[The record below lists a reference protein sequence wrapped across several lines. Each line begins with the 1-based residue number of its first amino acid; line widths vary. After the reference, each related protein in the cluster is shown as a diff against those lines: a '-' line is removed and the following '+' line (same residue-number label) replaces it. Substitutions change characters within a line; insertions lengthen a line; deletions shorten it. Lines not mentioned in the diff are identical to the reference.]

1 MEQPFSSVSVRMPRD
16 LRYGLRKMNNNA
28 GFTAVAVICLALGI
42 CASITVFSVV
52 DSLLLRPLPG
62 VVEQGRI
69 VSLGTKPTPVDG
81 FPEGLNLGLSY
92 PSFQHYRGAS
102 HVFSGLAAYQPLPL
116 NLLAGEEPVRVRGQ
130 VVTDNYF
137 SVLGLRPAAGRL
149 LVPGEGARAAGMPAV
164 ISHDLWQ
171 RTFGLRRTVVGGA
184 VRLNGGVFAIV
195 GVAPEGFRGTLYSD
209 PADVWLPVEAA
220 PQVLSTVTPESL
232 YKPKPGWL
240 LWFFGRLAPG
250 VDAERAQT
258 ELDLLESRL
267 GQGVPAAEK
276 PSGLQVYP
284 GLGVWPGGLDEL
296 ARPLMLASV
305 LVGLLMLVVCA
316 NLGGLLLVKAAARQE
331 EIGVRLALGV
341 TRGRL
346 VRQLLTESLVLA
358 LLGGTAGFV
367 LALFA
372 IDSIHGLPLGQYLPK
387 IDNLKVDG
395 RVVAFTLGVS
405 LAAGV
410 LFGLVPALWAT
421 RRELVPLLR
430 PGAGAGVLDRGRTRL
445 QEIFVVGQITISLVL
460 LISTGLF
467 VRTLFNLQSIDP
479 GFDAGGVADLRIDL
493 LGPGYSEA
501 RSAALYDQLLKQ
513 VQKLPGVQSAALTLT
528 VPLSQT
534 NGRGGLADLRPA
546 GEAARKMLTAE
557 YSVVSP
563 GFFHTLG
570 IPLLRGRDFTAADR
584 RGAPGVTIVDEE
596 LAGTLWPG
604 RNPLGERVVLTPAN
618 EPWEVVGVARNVRVR
633 NRETAQPYF
642 YLPLAQR
649 SQSDMALQVQAAGG
663 DPMRLVGPIRAIL
676 HRLDSNLAVEASR
689 LDAEVQATLA
699 QPRLFSWL
707 LGSFSLVAMLV
718 TAIGL
723 YGTLAFAV
731 SRRTRELGIRMALG
745 ARSSEIM
752 ALVIRRGLALTLT
765 GLILGLMGAAWA
777 TSVFSSLLFGVTPT
791 DPAVFIS
798 VAVLLALV
806 GLAASS
812 LPAYSAT
819 RVDPMA
825 VIRHE

>member
-1 MEQPFSSVSVRMPRD
+1 METPFSSVSVPLPRD
-16 LRYGLRKMNNNA
+16 LRHGLRKLNHDA
-28 GFTAVAVICLALGI
+28 GFRAVAVACLALGI
-42 CASITVFSVV
+42 CASVTVFSVI
-52 DSLLLRPLPG
+52 DALLIRPLPG
-62 VVEQGRI
+62 VVEQSRI
-69 VSLGTKPTPVDG
+69 VSLGTRPTPVAG
-81 FPEGLNLGLSY
+81 IPEGLALGLSY
-92 PSFQHYRGAS
+92 PSFLRYRQAS
-102 HVFSGLAAYQPLPL
+102 RAFSGLAAYLPLPL
-116 NLLAGEEPVRVRGQ
+116 NLAAGGEPVRVRGQ

-149 LVPGEGARAAGMPAV
+149 LVPGEAAQAAAMPAV
-164 ISHDLWQ
+164 ISYGLWQ
-171 RTFGLRRTVVGGA
+171 RGFGRRRAVVGSA
-184 VRLNGGVFAIV
+184 VRLNGGVFAIA
-195 GVAPEGFRGTLYSD
+195 GVAPPGFRGTLHSD

-220 PQVLSTVTPESL
+220 PQVLSTVTRESL
-232 YKPKPGWL
+232 YKPSPGWL
-240 LWFFGRLAPG
+240 VWFFGRLPPG
-250 VDAERAQT
+250 VDLEQAQT
-258 ELDLLESRL
+258 EMDLLASRL
-267 GQGVPAAEK
+267 GEGVPATQRPPA
-276 PSGLQVYP
+276 LQVYP

-296 ARPLMLASV
+296 ARPLVLAAV

-346 VRQLLTESLVLA
+346 VRQLLTESLALA

-372 IDSIHGLPLGQYLPK
+372 LDSIRGLPLGQYLPR
-387 IDNLKVDG
+387 IDNLQVDG

-405 LAAGV
+405 VLAGV
-410 LFGLVPALWAT
+410 LFGLVPAVWAT

-460 LISTGLF
+460 LVSTGLF

-493 LGPGYSEA
+493 LGPGYSAA
-501 RSAALYDQLLKQ
+501 RGAAFYDQLLKQ
-513 VQKLPGVQSAALTLT
+513 VQKLPGVEAAALAQT
-528 VPLSQT
+528 VPLSRT
-534 NGRGGLADLRPA
+534 NGRGDLAELRPA
-546 GEAARKMLTAE
+546 GGAAGKAMTAE

-570 IPLLRGRDFTAADR
+570 IPLLGGRDFTAGDR
-584 RGAPGVTIVDEE
+584 RGAPGVAIVNEE
-596 LAGTLWPG
+596 LAGALWPG
-604 RNPLGERVVLTPAN
+604 RSPLGEHVVLTAGN
-618 EPWEVVGVARNVRVR
+618 EAWEVVGVARSVRVR

-642 YLPLAQR
+642 YLPLTQR
-649 SQSDMALQVQAAGG
+649 YQPDMALEVQAASG
-663 DPMRLVGPIRAIL
+663 DPLRLVSSIRGL
-676 HRLDSNLAVEASR
+676 VHRLDPNLAVEANR
-689 LDAEVQATLA
+689 LDDEVQATLA

-707 LGSFSLVAMLV
+707 LGSFSLVAILV

-723 YGTLAFAV
+723 YGTLAYAV
-731 SRRTRELGIRMALG
+731 SRRTRELGVRMALG

-765 GLILGLMGAAWA
+765 GLVLGLVGAAWA

-798 VAVLLALV
+798 VAVLLTLV
-806 GLAASS
+806 GLVASS

>member
-1 MEQPFSSVSVRMPRD
+1 MEQPFSSVSISLPRD
-16 LRYGLRKMNNNA
+16 LRYGLRKLNHNT
-28 GFTAVAVICLALGI
+28 GFTVVAVACLALGI
-42 CASITVFSVV
+42 CASVTVFSVV
-52 DSLLLRPLPG
+52 DALLIRPLPG
-62 VVEQGRI
+62 VVEQSRI
-69 VSLGTKPTPVDG
+69 VSLGTRPTPVDG
-81 FPEGLNLGLSY
+81 FPEGLTLGLSY
-92 PSFQHYRGAS
+92 PGFQRYREAS
-102 HVFSGLAAYQPLPL
+102 HVFSGLAAYLPLPL

-149 LVPGEGARAAGMPAV
+149 LVPGEGAQAAATPAV
-164 ISHDLWQ
+164 ISYGLWQ
-171 RTFGLRRTVVGGA
+171 RSFGLRRAAMGRT

-195 GVAPEGFRGTLYSD
+195 GVAPEGFRGTLHGD

-220 PQVLSTVTPESL
+220 PQVLSRVTRESL
-232 YKPKPGWL
+232 YKPNPGWL

-250 VDAERAQT
+250 ADLEQAQT
-258 ELDLLESRL
+258 EMDLLASRL

-276 PSGLQVYP
+276 IPGLQVYP

-296 ARPLMLASV
+296 ARPLVLASV

-346 VRQLLTESLVLA
+346 VRQLLTESLALA

-372 IDSIHGLPLGQYLPK
+372 IDSVQGLPLGQFLPK

-405 LAAGV
+405 VAAGV
-410 LFGLVPALWAT
+410 LFGLAPALWAT

-430 PGAGAGVLDRGRTRL
+430 PGAGGGVLDRGRTRL

-460 LISTGLF
+460 LVSTGLF
-467 VRTLFNLQSIDP
+467 VRTLVNLQSIDP

-501 RSAALYDQLLKQ
+501 RSAAFYDQLLKQ
-513 VQKLPGVQSAALTLT
+513 VQKLPGVESAALTLT

-534 NGRGGLADLRPA
+534 NGRGDLAELRPA
-546 GEAARKMLTAE
+546 GTARKPMRAE

-570 IPLLRGRDFTAADR
+570 IPLLRGRDFTAEDR
-584 RGAPGVTIVDEE
+584 RGAPGVAIVDEE

-604 RNPLGERVVLTPAN
+604 RNPLGEHIVLMPAN
-618 EPWEVVGVARNVRVR
+618 ETWEVVGVARNVRVR
-633 NRETAQPYF
+633 DRETAQPYF

-649 SQSDMALQVQAAGG
+649 YQPDMALQVQAAGG

-676 HRLDSNLAVEASR
+676 HRLDSNLAVEANR
-689 LDAEVQATLA
+689 LDKEVQATLA

-723 YGTLAFAV
+723 YGTLAYAV
-731 SRRTRELGIRMALG
+731 SRRTRELGVRMALG

-765 GLILGLMGAAWA
+765 GLVLGLVGAAWA

-798 VAVLLALV
+798 VAVLLTLV
-806 GLAASS
+806 GLVASS

-819 RVDPMA
+819 RVDPLA